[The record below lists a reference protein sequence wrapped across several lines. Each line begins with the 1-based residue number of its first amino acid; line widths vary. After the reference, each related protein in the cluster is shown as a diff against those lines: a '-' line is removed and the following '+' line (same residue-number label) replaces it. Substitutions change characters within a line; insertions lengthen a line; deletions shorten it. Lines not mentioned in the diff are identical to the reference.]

1 MFSPMFRTALG
12 LGLLSAV
19 GPFTIDMYL
28 PGLPGLADDLR
39 VDEAAAQATIS
50 AYFLAFGLAQLFYGP
65 FADAAGRK
73 APVYIGVGVFLVAT
87 IGCALAPS
95 LPWLVAF
102 RALQGL
108 GCAALMVV
116 PRAMVRDM
124 YTGHEA
130 TRLVAMIMLVISVSP
145 MLAPLSGA
153 IMMTFTGWR
162 GIFWALAV
170 VATLALLLSVFALK
184 ETLPE
189 ERRRPVRPR
198 MLAASAKRLFRDPTF
213 MALTFVSGFGM
224 ASFFVFIASASFV
237 YTQQYGLTPLQFS
250 LAFATNA
257 VGFFGASQFAATL
270 GSRIGLLRMLRLA
283 LTGFAVFSLTLLSI
297 TAAGYAS
304 LPVLMGLL
312 LCGNACLGLVIPT
325 SQVMALDPHGEI
337 AGLASSLGGTLQM
350 MTGGLMVVLTGPFFN
365 GTALPMVAVIAGCAV
380 MGLGLA
386 LVALGR
392 GERTPQP
399 A

>member
-1 MFSPMFRTALG
+1 MFSPMFRTALV

-28 PGLPGLADDLR
+28 PGLPGLAADLR

-198 MLAASAKRLFRDPTF
+198 LLAASAKRLFRDPTF

-270 GSRIGLLRMLRLA
+270 GRRIGLLRMLRLA

-304 LPVLMGLL
+304 LPVLMVLL

-350 MTGGLMVVLTGPFFN
+350 MTGGLMVALTGPFFN

-380 MGLGLA
+380 MALGLA

>member
-1 MFSPMFRTALG
+1 MFRTAVV

-28 PGLPGLADDLR
+28 PGLPGLASDLN

-50 AYFLAFGLAQLFYGP
+50 AYFMAFGLAQLIYGP
-65 FADAAGRK
+65 MADAVGRK
-73 APVYIGVGVFLVAT
+73 RPVYIGVGIFLLAT

-102 RALQGL
+102 RALQGF

-153 IMMTFTGWR
+153 LMMTFTGWR

-170 VATLALLLSVFALK
+170 IGGLALLLTIVALR
-184 ETLPE
+184 ETLPA

-198 MLAASAKRLFRDPTF
+198 LLAVSAKRLLRDPTF

-237 YTQQYGLTPLQFS
+237 YTEQYGLTPMQFS

-257 VGFFGASQFAATL
+257 VGFFGASQFAASL
-270 GSRIGLLRMLRLA
+270 GRRIGLTRMLRLA
-283 LTGFAVFSLTLLSI
+283 LMGFAFFALTLLAI
-297 TAAGYAS
+297 TAAGHAS

-337 AGLASSLGGTLQM
+337 AGLASSMGGTLQM
-350 MTGGLMVVLTGPFFN
+350 LTGGLMVAVTGPFFD

-380 MGLGLA
+380 AALSLA
-386 LVALGR
+386 LLVLGR
-392 GERTPQP
+392 GVRVSQP